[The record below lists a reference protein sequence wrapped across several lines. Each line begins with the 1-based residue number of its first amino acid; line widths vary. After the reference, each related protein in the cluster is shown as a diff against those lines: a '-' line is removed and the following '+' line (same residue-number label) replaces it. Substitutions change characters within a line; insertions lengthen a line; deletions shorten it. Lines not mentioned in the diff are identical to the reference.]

1 MQDELVK
8 HSRKILRIFRKT
20 NESFIKKS
28 AETGI
33 EVLIIVFSVSLSI
46 WLHSLKE
53 HGKEQKEVRMF
64 LTNIRED
71 LKQDNQWLISD
82 TAAYKTEMVQ
92 LNEITKLASLKA
104 ADLKRN
110 NIEVNFPMYLF
121 MNKINNGNYEG
132 FKSSGKIG
140 YIENEELKKAILDY
154 YQQDALKIIEMN
166 SLFNQ
171 YQIET
176 FNSFDNT
183 LDDYTIIQKIQTKI
197 EFLQLLAETNYRYC
211 SNTLIK
217 KANDLIFAIDK
228 ELGN

>member
-1 MQDELVK
+1 MQEELVK

-20 NESFIKKS
+20 DATFIKKS

-33 EVLIIVFSVSLSI
+33 EILIIVFSVSLSI
-46 WLHSLKE
+46 WLHGLKE
-53 HGKEQKEVRMF
+53 HHKEQKEVRIF
-64 LTNIRED
+64 LANIRED
-71 LKQDNQWLISD
+71 LKQDIQWLMSD
-82 TAAYKTEMVQ
+82 TAEYKREEMQ
-92 LNEITKLASLKA
+92 LDDIAKLASLKA
-104 ADLKRN
+104 VDLKKED
-110 NIEVNFPMYLF
+110 IEVSFPMYLF

-140 YIENEELKKAILDY
+140 FIENEDLKKEILNY
-154 YQQDALKIIEMN
+154 YQQDALKIVEMN

-176 FNSFDNT
+176 FDSFDNT
-183 LDDYTIIQKIQTKI
+183 LDDYTIIQKIQTRI
-197 EFLQLLAETNYRYC
+197 EFLQLLAETNYRFC

-217 KANDLIFAIDK
+217 KANDLISAIDE